1 MVINPGLDEFQIFTI
16 PKLSKLEDPFVP
28 LNFIHV
34 NINGVSFHVNGTVIA
49 MPTS

>member
-16 PKLSKLEDPFVP
+16 PKLSKLETH
-28 LNFIHV
+28 LSHWTLRV
-34 NINGVSFHVNGTVIA
+34 NINDISFHVNGTVKA